1 MTFMGNLM
9 SRSTFA
15 RTACAGV
22 LVAAA
27 VGGALPAFA
36 ANMEARFGNTMLG
49 MRPDGT
55 ILKLYYNADHSFSGE
70 ITPAGSPTSFEAKG
84 TWKLKGDKLCVTPE
98 GGPGGAKGKESC
110 ALLKGDKVGDKWE
123 TTVQGTDGKPVV
135 QSVEIVKGR

>member
-1 MTFMGNLM
+1 MTKKT
-9 SRSTFA
+9 RA
-15 RTACAGV
+15 RAACAG
-22 LVAAA
+22 LLALAAA
-27 VGGALPAFA
+27 GIALPALA

-49 MRPDGT
+49 IRPDGT
-55 ILKLYYNADHSFSGE
+55 ILKLYYNKDHSFSGL

-110 ALLKGDKVGDKWE
+110 ALLKGDKVGDKWQ

>member
-1 MTFMGNLM
+1 M
-9 SRSTFA
+9 SKST
-15 RTACAGV
+15 V
-22 LVAAA
+22 LRAASAAA
-27 VGGALPAFA
+27 LAAGAMMIALPAMA

-49 MRPDGT
+49 IRPDGT

-84 TWKLKGDKLCVTPE
+84 TWKLKGDRLCVTPE
-98 GGPGGAKGKESC
+98 GTGPDGKAPESC
-110 ALLKGDKVGDKWE
+110 ALLKGDKVGDKWQ

>member
-1 MTFMGNLM
+1 MTKKT
-9 SRSTFA
+9 RA
-15 RTACAGV
+15 RAACAG
-22 LVAAA
+22 LLALAAA
-27 VGGALPAFA
+27 GVALPALA

-49 MRPDGT
+49 IRPDGT
-55 ILKLYYNADHSFSGE
+55 ILKLYYNKDHSFSGL

-110 ALLKGDKVGDKWE
+110 ALLKGDKVGDKWQ